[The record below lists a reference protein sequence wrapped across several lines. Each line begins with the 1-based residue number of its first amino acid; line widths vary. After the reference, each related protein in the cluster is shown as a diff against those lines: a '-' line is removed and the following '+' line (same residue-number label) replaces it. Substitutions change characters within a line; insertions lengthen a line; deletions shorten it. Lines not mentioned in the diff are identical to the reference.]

1 MYTPPQSPR
10 VVPLGSLPGAFFLIT
25 TGFSGVPR
33 TSSRAP
39 GKMTMDGFMPDPP
52 GLTTFHAVA
61 SAPSQFPRTL
71 MVTFGATYM
80 NPGGFTITEHISSYS
95 WSSRSSR
102 GVSYT
107 PPRTASWSRAGGGG
121 DGRACSSHGLWTS

>member
-10 VVPLGSLPGAFFLIT
+10 VVPLGSLPGRFLNT

-33 TSSRAP
+33 TSSLAP
-39 GKMTMDGFMPDPP
+39 GKMTMEGFMPVPP
-52 GLTTFHAVA
+52 GFPAFHAIA
-61 SAPSQFPRTL
+61 SPPPQSPRTL

-80 NPGGFTITEHISSYS
+80 KPGGFTITEHIISYS
-95 WSSRSSR
+95 PSSRSSR

-107 PPRTASWSRAGGGG
+107 PPMKVSRSSDGGGG
-121 DGRACSSHGLWTS
+121 GGRARSSHGLWTS